1 MAEAPGV
8 LITGARAPV
17 ALDLAR
23 RFAAQGWRVHLA
35 DSVAS
40 RISGWS
46 RAVAA
51 HHRVAPARD
60 APRAWLADLN
70 ALLARERIDV
80 LVPTC
85 EEVFY
90 LARYRSALPAQL
102 HLPLHDFDTLRTLH
116 SKYHFMELARGL
128 GSDDVEVPAGVR
140 VRNLAQAREWAGSEP
155 LVLKPEFSRFGVH
168 VRLYPD
174 GVPADAAPLPAQ
186 GDWVAQRYCAGE
198 ERCSY
203 ALARDG
209 ALLAHAVYRPRYR
222 LRRSSSYY
230 FDAAPDPQI
239 ERFTAQLVQALRFT
253 GQISF
258 DWMVSSEGR
267 CSVIECNP
275 RATSGL
281 HLFAAADPLVGVLCG
296 DAGPTAAPLRPADDR
311 AAMLGMLM
319 LGVALP
325 AALGHGRLRQWRH
338 DYARAE
344 DVLAPRGD
352 RWPLAGTLCD
362 LGSHARLALAQRCSV
377 REAATRDTEW
387 DGEALPPP

>member
-23 RFAAQGWRVHLA
+23 RFATQGWRVHLA

-51 HHRVAPARD
+51 HHRIAPARD

-70 ALLARERIDV
+70 ALLARQRIDV

-90 LARYRSALPAQL
+90 LARYRSALPTQL
-102 HLPLHDFDTLRTLH
+102 QLPLQDFDTLRTLH
-116 SKYHFMELARGL
+116 SKYAFMELARSL
-128 GSDDVEVPAGVR
+128 DSAIDVPASVR
-140 VRNLAQAREWAGSEP
+140 VRSLGQAREWAGSEP

-168 VRLYPD
+168 VRLYPQ
-174 GVPADAAPLPAQ
+174 GVPADAAPLLAQ
-186 GDWVAQRYCAGE
+186 GDWVAQRYCEGE

-209 ALLAHAVYRPRYR
+209 MLLAHAVYRPRYR

-230 FDAAPDPQI
+230 FDAAPNPQI

-258 DWMVSSEGR
+258 DWMVSAQGR

-281 HLFAAADPLVGVLCG
+281 HLFAATDPLVGLLCG
-296 DAGPTAAPLRPADDR
+296 DAGAAPAPLRPADER

-325 AALGHGRLRQWRH
+325 AALGQGRLRQWRH

-352 RWPLAGTLCD
+352 RWPLVGTLCD

>member
-1 MAEAPGV
+1 MADAPGV

-70 ALLARERIDV
+70 DVLARQRIDV

-116 SKYHFMELARGL
+116 SKYAFMELARGL
-128 GSDDVEVPAGVR
+128 DSDVDVPDSIR
-140 VRNLAQAREWAGSEP
+140 VHDLEQAREWAGTAP

-168 VRLYPD
+168 VRLYPH
-174 GVPADAAPLPAQ
+174 GMLAADTPLPDQ
-186 GDWVAQRYCAGE
+186 GAWVAQRYCDGE

-209 ALLAHAVYRPRYR
+209 VLLAHAVYRPRYR

-239 ERFTAQLVQALRFT
+239 ERFTAQLVQALRFS

-258 DWMVSSEGR
+258 DWMVSAQGR

-281 HLFAAADPLVGVLCG
+281 HLFAATDPLVALLCG
-296 DAGPTAAPLRPADDR
+296 DAGDAQAPLRPADDR

-325 AALGHGRLRQWRH
+325 AALGHGRLRQWRQ
-338 DYARAE
+338 DYVRAE

>member
-1 MAEAPGV
+1 MASAPAV

-35 DSVAS
+35 DSVAC

-51 HHRVAPARD
+51 SHRIAPARY
-60 APRAWLADLN
+60 APSAYIADLN
-70 ALLARERIDV
+70 ALVARHRIA
-80 LVPTC
+80 LLLPTC

-90 LARYRSALPAQL
+90 LARYRQALPAQL
-102 HLPLHDFDTLRTLH
+102 DVLVDEFDTLRALH
-116 SKYHFMELARGL
+116 SKWRFLELARGL
-128 GSDDVEVPAGVR
+128 DADVDVPDSVR
-140 VRNLAQAREWAGSEP
+140 VRSIAQARAWAGDAP
-155 LVLKPEFSRFGVH
+155 LVLKPEYSRFGVH
-168 VRLYPD
+168 VRVHPHGL
-174 GVPADAAPLPAQ
+174 PAAAPALPEQ

-203 ALARDG
+203 AVARDG
-209 ALLAHAVYRPRYR
+209 VLLAHAVYRPHYR
-222 LRRSSSYY
+222 LQRSSSYY
-230 FDAAPDPQI
+230 FEAAPSPQI
-239 ERFTAQLVQALRFT
+239 ERFTAQLVGKLGFS

-258 DWMVSSEGR
+258 DWIVSAQGR

-281 HLFAAADPLVGVLCG
+281 HLFAAADPLVAALDGSRR
-296 DAGPTAAPLRPADDR
+296 DASALVSPAPTR
-311 AAMLGMLM
+311 AAMLGPLM

-325 AALGHGRLRQWRH
+325 AALRHGRLRRWRA
-338 DYARAE
+338 DYARAD

-352 RWPLAGTLCD
+352 RRPLAGALRD
-362 LGSHARLALAQRCSV
+362 LASHARLALAQRCSL
-377 REAATRDTEW
+377 REASTRDTEW

>member
-51 HHRVAPARD
+51 HHRIAPARD
-60 APRAWLADLN
+60 AARAWLADLN
-70 ALLARERIDV
+70 ALLLRERIDL

-90 LARYRSALPAQL
+90 LARYRSALPTQL
-102 HLPLHDFDTLRTLH
+102 QMPLHDFDTLRSLH

-128 GSDDVEVPAGVR
+128 DSGIEVPASVR
-140 VRNLAQAREWAGSEP
+140 VRSLEQARAWAGAGS

-168 VRLYPD
+168 VRLYPH
-174 GVPADAAPLPAQ
+174 GVPADATPLSNQ
-186 GDWVAQRYCAGE
+186 GDWVAQRYCPGE

-209 ALLAHAVYRPRYR
+209 VLLAHAVYRPRYR

-230 FDAAPDPQI
+230 FDAAPDPRI
-239 ERFTAQLVQALRFT
+239 ERFTAQLVQALRFS

-258 DWMVSSEGR
+258 DWMVSAQGR

-281 HLFAAADPLVGVLCG
+281 HLFAATDPLVPLLCG
-296 DAGPTAAPLRPADDR
+296 DAGAAQAPLRPAADR
-311 AAMLGMLM
+311 AAMLGVLM
-319 LGVALP
+319 LSVALP
-325 AALGHGRLRQWRH
+325 AALGHGRLRQWRQ

-352 RWPLAGTLCD
+352 RWPLAGALRD
-362 LGSHARLALAQRCSV
+362 LGSHARLALARRCSV